1 MRTPT
6 PPLYIVYPPFSNFL
20 QFYLPLPCRLQAL
33 PPLLTLLSCFFG
45 RMSDR
50 ATFDVLFYLMISWM
64 YTCRALG
71 TWCVFYAK
79 RCQVY
84 WGLTHDVV
92 FCSYSNLISDKHT
105 HAHTHTQIY
114 IYIYIYI
121 YTHTH
126 THKKKTQHTQGSVGW
141 HTHINMYLNQ
151 LLCAHSSYLYYIVWG
166 IHWYQRITSF
176 QPLPFMEKIWPPFFS
191 KILKTRPSLCKG
203 GWGFQLCTSPQK
215 P

>member
-1 MRTPT
+1 MAILPQPSRLATHFWPSC
-6 PPLYIVYPPFSNFL
+6 YI
-20 QFYLPLPCRLQAL
+20 
-33 PPLLTLLSCFFG
+33 
-45 RMSDR
+45 
-50 ATFDVLFYLMISWM
+50 
-64 YTCRALG
+64 
-71 TWCVFYAK
+71 
-79 RCQVY
+79 
-84 WGLTHDVV
+84 
-92 FCSYSNLISDKHT
+92 
-105 HAHTHTQIY
+105 
-114 IYIYIYI
+114 IYIYI

-203 GWGFQLCTSPQK
+203 GWGFQLCTEPPKALVVIVLISK
-215 P
+215 ILEWNSKSNYCFFGSLMSNILNLILIFLNIEGSCYIFEEII